1 MRDDSDTPQRSSWTN
16 LAQHQGASYAELQLL
31 GLHLDSPV
39 LMSDDTTAV
48 VTLVLGV
55 GEYDDLPL
63 RLQSLRPASNV
74 ANEDT
79 IMTG

>member
-1 MRDDSDTPQRSSWTN
+1 MDQLGSTS
-16 LAQHQGASYAELQLL
+16 GASYAGLQLL
-31 GLHLDSPV
+31 GLHLDGPV

-63 RLQSLRPASNV
+63 RLRSLRPASNV
-74 ANEDT
+74 ANGDT

>member
-1 MRDDSDTPQRSSWTN
+1 
-16 LAQHQGASYAELQLL
+16 LAQHQGVSYAGLQLL
-31 GLHLDSPV
+31 GLHLDGPV
-39 LMSDDTTAV
+39 LMSMSDDTTAV

-63 RLQSLRPASNV
+63 RLRSLRPASNV
-74 ANEDT
+74 ANGDT